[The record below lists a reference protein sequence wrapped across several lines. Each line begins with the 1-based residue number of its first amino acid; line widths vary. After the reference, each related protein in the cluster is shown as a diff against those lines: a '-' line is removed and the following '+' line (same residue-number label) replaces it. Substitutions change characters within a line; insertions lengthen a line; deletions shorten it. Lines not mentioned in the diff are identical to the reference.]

1 VIDYQLSGKVAL
13 VTGAGSGIGA
23 ACASALGRSGA
34 SVVVADVNRESV
46 DRVTEQLTAAGFE
59 ASGSPLDVSDDRSVD
74 TVVDELL
81 ANYGRLDIAVNSAGI
96 GAPRSKVADLATMD
110 WQRTLDVNLTGVFRC
125 MRRQIAAMRDLRGG
139 AIVNIASVLGLVA
152 SSNGSAAYVAAKHG
166 LIGLTKAAAID
177 HAADNV
183 RVNAVAPGYIL
194 TPLAV
199 RHLDE
204 STRAQ
209 RESEHPIGRLGQPD
223 EVADLVAWLASD
235 AASFVTGSVYA
246 ADGGYL
252 AR

>member
-1 VIDYQLSGKVAL
+1 
-13 VTGAGSGIGA
+13 
-23 ACASALGRSGA
+23 
-34 SVVVADVNRESV
+34 
-46 DRVTEQLTAAGFE
+46 
-59 ASGSPLDVSDDRSVD
+59 
-74 TVVDELL
+74 
-81 ANYGRLDIAVNSAGI
+81 
-96 GAPRSKVADLATMD
+96 
-110 WQRTLDVNLTGVFRC
+110 
-125 MRRQIAAMRDLRGG
+125 MRDLRGG

>member
-23 ACASALGRSGA
+23 SCAGALARSGA

-46 DRVTEQLTAAGFE
+46 DRVTEQLTAGGFE
-59 ASGSPLDVSDDRSVD
+59 ASGSPLDVCDDRSVD

-81 ANYGRLDIAVNSAGI
+81 AKYGRLDIGVNSAGI

-139 AIVNIASVLGLVA
+139 AIVNIASVLGMVT

-199 RHLDE
+199 LHLDE

-246 ADGGYL
+246 VDGGYL